1 MFKKV
6 LSPVLDKIFE
16 SRILVVIMLLF
27 LFQVPYFDRVYPSI
41 HTIYMYGSLLLTV
54 ALIILQI
61 ISTKVKKDLIWIFL
75 FFGMNLYFTWQGS
88 GATYEYMRANF
99 ATFAMCLLFYIWLN
113 NNPKVLIESFSYL
126 SIYIYINLLTVLLFR
141 RGLYSDVIYHNFNW
155 FLGYKNVHIRSIL
168 PISAMNIIYS
178 YYKYNKLN
186 LRTKVLIVCSALT
199 FVFNGSST
207 SLVGYAVFLLL
218 IALFNKN
225 NKRIPK
231 ILSLGTGVVAVLVF
245 FVLIVVMRLQNMFSF
260 IIVDVL
266 GKDLTLH
273 NRTIIWDRTFELIE
287 KKPYTGYGY
296 MSGTSYGELMN
307 NDYFA
312 HPHNYLLYII
322 FTGGLLLFAV
332 IMLGYY
338 WANKSLKKTSMSI
351 YSKVILFTLLSF
363 FLMGLT
369 ESLTGTVFIYPMLIL
384 AMNVDKIIEQDAMS
398 QPWRIDNIL
407 MWIKIKTVRK
417 RISFTK

>member
-1 MFKKV
+1 MFRKS
-6 LSPVLDKIFE
+6 LSPIFDKIFG
-16 SRILVVIMLLF
+16 SKILVVVMLLF
-27 LFQVPYFDRVYPSI
+27 LFQIPYFDRVYPSI
-41 HTIYMYGSLLLTV
+41 HTMYMYGSLLLTV
-54 ALIILQI
+54 LLIILQI
-61 ISTKVKKDLIWIFL
+61 MSTKVKKDLIWIFL
-75 FFGMNLYFTWQGS
+75 FFGMTLYFTWKGS
-88 GATYEYMRANF
+88 GSTYEYMRANF
-99 ATFAMCLLFYIWLN
+99 ASFAMCLLFYLWMN

-126 SIYIYINLLTVLLFR
+126 SIYIYINLLTVILFR

-168 PISAMNIIYS
+168 PISAMNIICS

-186 LRTKVLIVCSALT
+186 MKTKILIVCSALT

-218 IALFNKN
+218 IFLFNKN
-225 NKRIPK
+225 NKKLPK
-231 ILSLGTGVVAVLVF
+231 LLSLRTGVIAVLVF
-245 FVLIVVMRLQNMFSF
+245 FVLIVILRMQNLFSF

-266 GKDLTLH
+266 NKDLTLH

-287 KKPYTGYGY
+287 KKLYTGYGY

-307 NDYFA
+307 NIYFA

-322 FTGGLLLFAV
+322 FTGGISLLVV

-338 WANKSLKKTSMSI
+338 LADKNLRKTNRSI
-351 YSKVILFTLLSF
+351 YSKVTLFTLLSF

-369 ESLTGTVFIYPMLIL
+369 ESLTGTVFIYPMLIF
-384 AMNVDKIIEQDAMS
+384 AMNIDKIIEQDVMD
-398 QPWRIDNIL
+398 QPWRVDNIL
-407 MWIKIKTVRK
+407 IWLKIKAVRK
-417 RISFTK
+417 RISFSN